1 MSRKK
6 TLPSIAKPFAHVHSM
21 LAVVGFTESSAKEGT
36 VYELSFRDPV
46 TLKEYP
52 FRVYAH
58 TLENGMTH
66 INLNEAAFAARGYVP
81 DPVADAADDI
91 MLDLAQYLEN
101 GPVKKKSAST
111 SIEHAMNGQMAGNE
125 EDIKRL
131 GHVMAKMPTNAQVR
145 ENGMIPDPIQ

>member
-1 MSRKK
+1 MRAPKFLSKECSVCPVKK

-81 DPVADAADDI
+81 DSVADAADDI

-111 SIEHAMNGQMAGNE
+111 SIEHA
-125 EDIKRL
+125 
-131 GHVMAKMPTNAQVR
+131 
-145 ENGMIPDPIQ
+145 